1 MPEQRRVLV
10 VEDDDDQREALAALV
25 AACGFRVVACRSYEE
40 ASASLAA
47 DHPDVLITDVRLSER
62 NGLQLVNL
70 AALKYPDT
78 MRVVLTGY
86 DDIAYA
92 SFTAPPLTTVRQP
105 ARTMGEEAVRLLLAR
120 LEGDDAAPRRVV
132 VEPDLRRRASTGPPL
147 PSNSLLLG
155 RA

>member
-1 MPEQRRVLV
+1 MPETRRVLV

-47 DHPDVLITDVRLSER
+47 EHPDVLITDVRLSER

-70 AALKYPDT
+70 AALKYPET

-86 DDIAYA
+86 DDIDLRKEAA
-92 SFTAPPLTTVRQP
+92 RSGTQFLLKPLKMPELEAILRTAKPLT
-105 ARTMGEEAVRLLLAR
+105 
-120 LEGDDAAPRRVV
+120 
-132 VEPDLRRRASTGPPL
+132 
-147 PSNSLLLG
+147 
-155 RA
+155 

>member
-1 MPEQRRVLV
+1 MPELRRVLV

-86 DDIAYA
+86 DDI
-92 SFTAPPLTTVRQP
+92 
-105 ARTMGEEAVRLLLAR
+105 
-120 LEGDDAAPRRVV
+120 
-132 VEPDLRRRASTGPPL
+132 DLRKEAARSGTQFLLKPL
-147 PSNSLLLG
+147 KMPELEAILRSAKTVS
-155 RA
+155 

>member
-1 MPEQRRVLV
+1 MPELRRVLV

-86 DDIAYA
+86 DDI
-92 SFTAPPLTTVRQP
+92 
-105 ARTMGEEAVRLLLAR
+105 
-120 LEGDDAAPRRVV
+120 
-132 VEPDLRRRASTGPPL
+132 DLRKEAARSGTQFLLKPL
-147 PSNSLLLG
+147 KMPELEAILG
-155 RA
+155 VAKPVS

>member
-1 MPEQRRVLV
+1 MPETRRVLV

-62 NGLQLVNL
+62 NGLQLINL
-70 AALKYPDT
+70 AALKYPET

-86 DDIAYA
+86 DDI
-92 SFTAPPLTTVRQP
+92 
-105 ARTMGEEAVRLLLAR
+105 
-120 LEGDDAAPRRVV
+120 
-132 VEPDLRRRASTGPPL
+132 DLRKEAARSGTQFLLKPL
-147 PSNSLLLG
+147 KMPELEAILETAKPL
-155 RA
+155 A

>member
-1 MPEQRRVLV
+1 MTTSVKRWLPSSPP
-10 VEDDDDQREALAALV
+10 A
-25 AACGFRVVACRSYEE
+25 GFASSPADRTEE

-86 DDIAYA
+86 DDI
-92 SFTAPPLTTVRQP
+92 
-105 ARTMGEEAVRLLLAR
+105 
-120 LEGDDAAPRRVV
+120 
-132 VEPDLRRRASTGPPL
+132 DLRKEAARSGTQFLLKPL
-147 PSNSLLLG
+147 KIPELEAILRVAKSLT
-155 RA
+155 

>member
-1 MPEQRRVLV
+1 MPEPRRVLV

-86 DDIAYA
+86 DDI
-92 SFTAPPLTTVRQP
+92 
-105 ARTMGEEAVRLLLAR
+105 
-120 LEGDDAAPRRVV
+120 
-132 VEPDLRRRASTGPPL
+132 DLRKEAARSGTQFLLKPL
-147 PSNSLLLG
+147 KMPELEAILRVAKPLI
-155 RA
+155 

>member
-1 MPEQRRVLV
+1 MPEPRRVLV

-25 AACGFRVVACRSYEE
+25 AACGFRVVACRSYDE

-70 AALKYPDT
+70 AAQKYPGT

-86 DDIAYA
+86 DDI
-92 SFTAPPLTTVRQP
+92 
-105 ARTMGEEAVRLLLAR
+105 
-120 LEGDDAAPRRVV
+120 
-132 VEPDLRRRASTGPPL
+132 DLRKEAARSGTQFLLKPL
-147 PSNSLLLG
+147 KMPELEAILRSAKTVS
-155 RA
+155 

>member
-86 DDIAYA
+86 DDI
-92 SFTAPPLTTVRQP
+92 
-105 ARTMGEEAVRLLLAR
+105 
-120 LEGDDAAPRRVV
+120 
-132 VEPDLRRRASTGPPL
+132 DLRKEAARSGTQFLLKPL
-147 PSNSLLLG
+147 KMPELEAILRVAKPLI
-155 RA
+155 

>member
-1 MPEQRRVLV
+1 MPEPRRVLV

-25 AACGFRVVACRSYEE
+25 AACGFRVVACRSYDE

-86 DDIAYA
+86 DDI
-92 SFTAPPLTTVRQP
+92 
-105 ARTMGEEAVRLLLAR
+105 
-120 LEGDDAAPRRVV
+120 
-132 VEPDLRRRASTGPPL
+132 DLRKEAARSGTQFLLKPL
-147 PSNSLLLG
+147 KMPELEAILG
-155 RA
+155 VAKPVS

>member
-1 MPEQRRVLV
+1 MPETRRVLV

-70 AALKYPDT
+70 AALKYPAT

-86 DDIAYA
+86 DDIDLRKEAA
-92 SFTAPPLTTVRQP
+92 RSGTQFLLKPLKMPELEAILRTAKPLT
-105 ARTMGEEAVRLLLAR
+105 
-120 LEGDDAAPRRVV
+120 
-132 VEPDLRRRASTGPPL
+132 
-147 PSNSLLLG
+147 
-155 RA
+155 

>member
-1 MPEQRRVLV
+1 MHETRRVLV

-40 ASASLAA
+40 ASAALAA

-86 DDIAYA
+86 DDI
-92 SFTAPPLTTVRQP
+92 
-105 ARTMGEEAVRLLLAR
+105 
-120 LEGDDAAPRRVV
+120 
-132 VEPDLRRRASTGPPL
+132 DLRKEAARSGTQFLLKPL
-147 PSNSLLLG
+147 KMPELEAILRVAKPVS
-155 RA
+155 

>member
-1 MPEQRRVLV
+1 MPETRRVLV

-25 AACGFRVVACRSYEE
+25 AACGFHVVACRSYEE

-86 DDIAYA
+86 DDI
-92 SFTAPPLTTVRQP
+92 
-105 ARTMGEEAVRLLLAR
+105 
-120 LEGDDAAPRRVV
+120 
-132 VEPDLRRRASTGPPL
+132 DLRKEAARSGTQFLLKPLKMPELEAILRAGKPVS
-147 PSNSLLLG
+147 
-155 RA
+155 

>member
-1 MPEQRRVLV
+1 MPETRRVLV

-62 NGLQLVNL
+62 NGFQLINL
-70 AALKYPDT
+70 AALKYPET

-86 DDIAYA
+86 DDI
-92 SFTAPPLTTVRQP
+92 
-105 ARTMGEEAVRLLLAR
+105 
-120 LEGDDAAPRRVV
+120 
-132 VEPDLRRRASTGPPL
+132 DLRKEAARSGTQFLLKPL
-147 PSNSLLLG
+147 KMPELEAILETAKPL
-155 RA
+155 A

>member
-1 MPEQRRVLV
+1 MPETRRVLV

-62 NGLQLVNL
+62 NGFQLINL
-70 AALKYPDT
+70 AALKYPET

-86 DDIAYA
+86 DDI
-92 SFTAPPLTTVRQP
+92 
-105 ARTMGEEAVRLLLAR
+105 
-120 LEGDDAAPRRVV
+120 
-132 VEPDLRRRASTGPPL
+132 DLRKEAARSGTQFLLKPL
-147 PSNSLLLG
+147 KMPELEAILG
-155 RA
+155 TAKPLA

>member
-1 MPEQRRVLV
+1 MPEPRRVLV

-86 DDIAYA
+86 DD
-92 SFTAPPLTTVRQP
+92 V
-105 ARTMGEEAVRLLLAR
+105 
-120 LEGDDAAPRRVV
+120 
-132 VEPDLRRRASTGPPL
+132 DLRKEAARSGTQFLLKPL
-147 PSNSLLLG
+147 KMPELEAILRVAKPLI
-155 RA
+155 

>member
-1 MPEQRRVLV
+1 MPETRRVLV
-10 VEDDDDQREALAALV
+10 VEDDDEQREALAALV

-70 AALKYPDT
+70 AASKYPAT

-86 DDIAYA
+86 DDIDLRKEAA
-92 SFTAPPLTTVRQP
+92 RSGTQFLLKPLKMPELEAILRTAKPLT
-105 ARTMGEEAVRLLLAR
+105 
-120 LEGDDAAPRRVV
+120 
-132 VEPDLRRRASTGPPL
+132 
-147 PSNSLLLG
+147 
-155 RA
+155 